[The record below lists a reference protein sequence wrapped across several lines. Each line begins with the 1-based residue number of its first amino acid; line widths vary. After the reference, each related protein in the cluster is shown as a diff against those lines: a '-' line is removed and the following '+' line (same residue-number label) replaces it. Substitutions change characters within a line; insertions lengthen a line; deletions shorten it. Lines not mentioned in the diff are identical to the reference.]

1 MRVFAIGGCICD
13 MRSHII
19 ECMKGEYK
27 TKSRNLIID
36 YLKAHA
42 DRRFTAH
49 DLTKEFEAQG
59 ERVDR
64 STIYRNLER
73 LSREGTLVRYK
84 ENATNATC
92 FQYSEMHGQCHSHIH
107 AQCEVCGK
115 IYHLKNDIFRSA
127 EKKLHEQ
134 YGISLDFGHTILSAV
149 CDSCKAQKKTS
160 DKISNQNKQEE

>member
-1 MRVFAIGGCICD
+1 

-19 ECMKGEYK
+19 ECMKGKYK

-134 YGISLDFGHTILSAV
+134 YGISLDFGQTVLSAI
-149 CDSCKAQKKTS
+149 CDSCKTQEKTS
-160 DKISNQNKQEE
+160 DKK